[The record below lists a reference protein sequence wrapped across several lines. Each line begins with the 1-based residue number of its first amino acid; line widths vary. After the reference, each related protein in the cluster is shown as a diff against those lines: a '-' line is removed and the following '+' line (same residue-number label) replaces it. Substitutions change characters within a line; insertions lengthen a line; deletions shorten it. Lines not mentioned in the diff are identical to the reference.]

1 MGKEIAGPV
10 VESEMATWAETQAFA
25 WVATNFPDLPLRCK
39 DLRQV
44 TETGTW
50 PVGHFGPG

>member
-50 PVGHFGPG
+50 PVGHVGPA